1 MTHMSTDLSTPGR
14 ALLNV
19 GSLLAIFSIVV
30 ACTGSASSD
39 TTASTT
45 TLFEP
50 ATPSEALE
58 FAESQLITA
67 GSYAF
72 EVRIELKVKS
82 ETVEIAIEGWVDG
95 ADRLVQVR
103 RNGSETITRVTG
115 GIATIEEDD
124 QVSGILMAEAES
136 APSLD
141 ILGEVED
148 AVFSPE
154 TGITGRLKAPALRS
168 LDLDLSGNGTVI
180 VELSDSG
187 ALAGYLAEGNNG
199 QWTVVAR
206 FFDLGETFAG

>member
-1 MTHMSTDLSTPGR
+1 MTHMIKDLSSTVRGV
-14 ALLNV
+14 LKL
-19 GSLLAIFSIVV
+19 GGLLAIFSIVV

-72 EVRIELKVKS
+72 EVRIELRVKG
-82 ETVEIAIEGWVDG
+82 ETVEIATEGWVDG

-103 RNGSETITRVTG
+103 RNGSETITRVTD
-115 GIATIEEDD
+115 GIATIEEDN
-124 QVSGILMAEAES
+124 QISGILMAEAEN

-141 ILGEVED
+141 ILSEVED
-148 AVFSPE
+148 AVFSQE
-154 TGITGRLKAPALRS
+154 IGVTGRLKAPALHS

-187 ALAGYLAEGNNG
+187 ALAGYLAEGNNE
-199 QWTVVAR
+199 QWTVIAR
-206 FFDLGETFAG
+206 FFDLGETFDG